1 MGLFDLV
8 FIIIFLLL
16 NAIFVLLEFAIV
28 KVRPTKLEELSS
40 KESVPAK
47 VSLEIVSNIN
57 SYLAAIQLGITI
69 ASIGLG
75 WKAQPFVSSILKKW
89 LENINLDFLVY
100 YSYVISIFISFIIVT
115 FAHIVIGEQV
125 PKYIAISISEKVILT
140 FAIPLKI
147 FYKLTYYPM
156 LFINKS
162 SEYIIKFLGIK
173 KLGDDFHHSEDEIKI
188 ILSRTEDI
196 GKITLQRLMMFEHI
210 FDFGKTIVKEI
221 MIPIDKVVFLDI
233 NSSYND
239 FLDTLKN
246 SKFSRYPIK
255 KGDRFEGFIHIK
267 DVFLNSL
274 DQNNFDLKKII
285 REIKII
291 NENMLAEKALSF
303 FQENNIQFALV
314 YDIKGEIKGILTIE
328 DIVEEI
334 CGEIRDEFEKRPV
347 YRLDAILNEH
357 SSVMNLKSVDRFSA
371 ISELIDKIFENKV
384 LINPISINE
393 IREKVIKREKSFSTA
408 IGHQFAIPH
417 ARVEGLKKPIIV
429 IGRSEKGIHFN
440 SPDLKPVKFIFL
452 ILTPYADS
460 SIQLNILAKIS
471 KLISNVTLRNKLLKA
486 KTIDKVKE
494 ILTIFEDSIPLD

>member
-1 MGLFDLV
+1 M
-8 FIIIFLLL
+8 
-16 NAIFVLLEFAIV
+16 
-28 KVRPTKLEELSS
+28 
-40 KESVPAK
+40 
-47 VSLEIVSNIN
+47 
-57 SYLAAIQLGITI
+57 
-69 ASIGLG
+69 
-75 WKAQPFVSSILKKW
+75 
-89 LENINLDFLVY
+89 
-100 YSYVISIFISFIIVT
+100 
-115 FAHIVIGEQV
+115 
-125 PKYIAISISEKVILT
+125 
-140 FAIPLKI
+140 
-147 FYKLTYYPM
+147 
-156 LFINKS
+156 
-162 SEYIIKFLGIK
+162 IKFLGIK

-188 ILSRTEDI
+188 ILSRTEEI

-221 MIPIDKVVFLDI
+221 MTPIDKVVFLDI
-233 NSSYND
+233 NSSYHD

-255 KGDRFEGFIHIK
+255 NGDRFEGFIHIK

-285 REIKII
+285 REVKII

-314 YDIKGEIKGILTIE
+314 SDIKGEIKGILTIE

-347 YRLDAILNEH
+347 YRLDTILDEH
-357 SSVMNLKSVDRFSA
+357 SSVMDLKSVDRFSA

-417 ARVEGLKKPIIV
+417 ARIEGLKKPIIV